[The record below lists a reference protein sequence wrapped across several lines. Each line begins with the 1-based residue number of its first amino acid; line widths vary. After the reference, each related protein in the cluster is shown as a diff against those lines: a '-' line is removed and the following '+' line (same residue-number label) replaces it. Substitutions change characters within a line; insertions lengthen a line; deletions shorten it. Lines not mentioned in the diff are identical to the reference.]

1 MTQRPNNLVLFYEK
15 TEFRN
20 VEGEIPEMDIWAELF
35 AFNDD
40 AFAKT
45 HGEAGVR
52 AMAELVEKETRVAA
66 LERAGKSTEEA
77 VLEVFGS
84 PIDVPD
90 IDLTK
95 PVTWKKDV
103 RGNE

>member
-1 MTQRPNNLVLFYEK
+1 MTQRPNNLVLAYRKVKFDP
-15 TEFRN
+15 TPADGGIPVVN
-20 VEGEIPEMDIWAELF
+20 LTVEPF

-52 AMAELVEKETRVAA
+52 AMAELVEKEARVAE

-77 VLEVFGS
+77 VLEVFGP
-84 PIDVPD
+84 PIDVPE

-95 PVTWKKDV
+95 GVK
-103 RGNE
+103 